1 MERTHTDT
9 HIYRHT
15 HTQTQTH
22 THRHTQTLIA
32 PWCSGSLE
40 SQQLEP
46 CIQPRVTTL
55 SETWGNW
62 MEFREEQ
69 LVRLKGLEGLRD
81 WFMRKD
87 EKNLMCAAWL
97 SGYMIIV
104 CKHLKGINTGEGE
117 ELAQGEET
125 DPGIMGEIKRGSEDG
140 WVGRVRAR
148 VWPVNSL
155 FRSLMG
161 EWWVGFGNVNPGK
174 PFEFSFFR

>member
-1 MERTHTDT
+1 MAAERVLGAGKARSPSFQMECTHMRTDTDT
-9 HIYRHT
+9 HT
-15 HTQTQTH
+15 HTLTLILTL
-22 THRHTQTLIA
+22 TLIA
-32 PWCSGSLE
+32 PWHSGSLE

-97 SGYMIIV
+97 SGYMIIA

-125 DPGIMGEIKRGSEDG
+125 DPGIMGEIKKGSEDG
-140 WVGRVRAR
+140 WVGRVWAR

-161 EWWVGFGNVNPGK
+161 E
-174 PFEFSFFR
+174 